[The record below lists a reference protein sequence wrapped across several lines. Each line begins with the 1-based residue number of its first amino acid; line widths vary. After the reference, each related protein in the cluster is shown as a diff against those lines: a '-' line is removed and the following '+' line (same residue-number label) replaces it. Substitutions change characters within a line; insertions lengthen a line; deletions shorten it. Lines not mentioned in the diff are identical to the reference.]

1 MARRD
6 VAELEATVLQSSF
19 TKPQFHLWCM
29 LIFLLLVGFVVA
41 ILQVIIQTAFV
52 SNPFLNGVIVA
63 ALAIGIVNAFRQI
76 LVLYPEIRWVNSL
89 RIADPGIAP
98 QRQPVLLA
106 PMANMIR
113 DRRGVLS
120 FSTNSM
126 RTIVDSV
133 GARLDERRDTSRYLV
148 GLLVFLGLLGTFFGL
163 LETIQSVGQTIRSL
177 DVTGDDSV
185 NVFQELKTGLE
196 APLKGMGTAFSSSL
210 FGLSGSLVLGFLD
223 LQTSQAQNRFYNDLE
238 EWLSGITELTPASG
252 GEGGGQLRYSVVELQ
267 RSLTELGDRIAV
279 SGPAG
284 ESAGANEAVK
294 QLTAGLDKL
303 IKQIRDEQKVV
314 REWVDEQAALLHEVN
329 GALREIS
336 AGSQHQRDLNLT
348 LRELSSLVRDLSSG
362 AKVQP
367 PVRR

>member
-1 MARRD
+1 
-6 VAELEATVLQSSF
+6 
-19 TKPQFHLWCM
+19 M
-29 LIFLLLVGFVVA
+29 LIFLILIGFVCA
-41 ILQVIIQTAFV
+41 ILANVIETAFV
-52 SNPFLNGVIVA
+52 SNPFLNGVIIA
-63 ALAIGIVNAFRQI
+63 ALAIGIINAFRQI
-76 LVLYPEIRWVNSL
+76 LMLYPEIRWVNGL
-89 RIADPGIAP
+89 RIADPGLAP
-98 QRQPVLLA
+98 QRSPVLLA

-120 FSTNSM
+120 LSTTSM

-163 LETIQSVGQTIRSL
+163 LETIQSVGATIRSL
-177 DVTGDDSV
+177 DVTTSDSL

-210 FGLSGSLVLGFLD
+210 FGLSGSLILGFLD

-238 EWLSGITELTPASG
+238 EWLSGITELTPATG
-252 GEGGGQLRYSVVELQ
+252 AEGSSQLRHSFVELQ
-267 RSLTELGDRIAV
+267 RTLAELSDRIGGGV
-279 SGPAG
+279 GGDGAG
-284 ESAGANEAVK
+284 EAVK

-303 IKQIRDEQKVV
+303 VKQVRDEQKVV
-314 REWVDEQAALLHEVN
+314 REWVDEQAALLHELS
-329 GALREIS
+329 GTLREIS

-362 AKVQP
+362 ARAQP